1 MMKGSSLK
9 LCLFSVERAQAR
21 QVHQA
26 AVQPSGS
33 AHSVKPIQSALPSL
47 LLCCL
52 KHTTQRLNDPRH
64 QILSLAG
71 ISEDMAQ
78 VIITHLLK
86 EKQLKPKT
94 LNPFIPWYV
103 KYSAVPLGS
112 IGMDCVIWGQFHKG
126 IIGK

>member
-1 MMKGSSLK
+1 M
-9 LCLFSVERAQAR
+9 ERAQAR
-21 QVHQA
+21 QVHHAHQA
-26 AVQPSGS
+26 AIQPSGS

-103 KYSAVPLGS
+103 KYSVVPL
-112 IGMDCVIWGQFHKG
+112 
-126 IIGK
+126 